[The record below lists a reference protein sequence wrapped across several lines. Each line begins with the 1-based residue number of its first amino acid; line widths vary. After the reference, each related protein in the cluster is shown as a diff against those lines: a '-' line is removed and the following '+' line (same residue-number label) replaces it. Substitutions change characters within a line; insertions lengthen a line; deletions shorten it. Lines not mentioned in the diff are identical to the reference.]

1 MADDKK
7 NIPDVAPPTEAPA
20 PTVEV
25 AAVPEPPAPEPVLT
39 DAEAVMLEQEGQA
52 ALFEMGEAV
61 PDPADAVT
69 RAEVEEPTAPE
80 VPKAEKEQAQPPDPG
95 RDDPAPAHSG
105 KVVDFAAACDEA
117 AKEEKKAIKQKLPK
131 EKGKAAKPGKGRP
144 PKAEKTAPEQVKSPK
159 ADKAHAAPEEKAAPP
174 APEVPPTPRD
184 ATRAEKEE
192 IVYLDLS
199 DLHPFKDHPFG
210 VRDDA
215 EMKSLVESVRNGG
228 VNQPALVRPRE
239 GGGYEII
246 AGHRRQMA
254 SQLAGYRNMPCIV
267 RNMTDDEAILA
278 MTDDNL
284 RQRETILPSEKAMSL
299 KMQYEA
305 IKHQGARGDSAEAG
319 KLSLES
325 VGQRNGMSVKTVQ
338 RYIWLNDLVP
348 ELKQTMD
355 DGKLSFTPAVE
366 ISRVRPKHQ
375 KYIAVSIEGQQASP
389 SKGQAKRL
397 RELDKENKL
406 SPDVIDGI
414 LCEEKKKE
422 DRDVIITGAEL
433 EKFFGK
439 EATPRQMKDQIM
451 TLLEDWKERQPPE
464 LAKPDKKMDMEK

>member
-1 MADDKK
+1 MADNKK
-7 NIPDVAPPTEAPA
+7 NILEAAPPAEAPA
-20 PTVEV
+20 PTAEN
-25 AAVPEPPAPEPVLT
+25 AAVPEQPAPEPVLT
-39 DAEAVMLEQEGQA
+39 DAEAVMLEHEGQA

-69 RAEVEEPTAPE
+69 HAEVEEPTAPE

-105 KVVDFAAACDEA
+105 KVVDFAAARDEA
-117 AKEEKKAIKQKLPK
+117 AKEEKKAIKQKPPK
-131 EKGKAAKPGKGRP
+131 EKGKPAKPGKGRP
-144 PKAEKTAPEQVKSPK
+144 PKTEKTAPEQTKPPK
-159 ADKAHAAPEEKAAPP
+159 AGKTHAAPEEKAAPP

-215 EMKSLVESVRNGG
+215 EMKSLVESVRNSG